1 MTCNLHQLLHLPKM
15 VWDMGPMWCYSCFP
29 FENANGVLLKL
40 YHGTQHVD
48 LQIAKTVCIM
58 QCLPNMQTKYL
69 HSDTPEMDFFKS
81 LKGLCTRNDKHLED
95 NIYVVGSSDNT
106 KLLPK
111 ELNFVSE
118 YLGHRPSTYLTFNRI
133 KIDEEVFHSRR
144 YKRCQARNSY
154 TISYLSKSG
163 RVEYGQVEFYMQLYP
178 FCGRHGNTTIQ
189 CGCICDNIAVVSKL
203 KRNSEYFVCRESTNT
218 ECTHLVSLKPRNMYD
233 IEIIP
238 IRNIL
243 CKCVFVEIFDK
254 PDTVYICRMP
264 NGLER
269 D

>member
-1 MTCNLHQLLHLPKM
+1 
-15 VWDMGPMWCYSCFP
+15 
-29 FENANGVLLKL
+29 
-40 YHGTQHVD
+40 
-48 LQIAKTVCIM
+48 M

-233 IEIIP
+233 IEIVP

-243 CKCVFVEIFDK
+243 YKCVFVEIFDK

-269 D
+269 CVLHICSWSAGTLNNNTMISFYCCVICVSEGQCETARPII